1 MVMMVMEP
9 CAREKL
15 FDRIIG
21 KGYYTERVTAI
32 SCRAAVNVQQRFL
45 WDPGVMLAF
54 SSKLRHTCVDGRT
67 THCYDCELLTGETL
81 VNLPDQDDITLI
93 FKHIQKSI
101 LFIHKNWS
109 SHMLLERMKNLS
121 KRRKLKELTSCLTA
135 TTETM
140 ALDHCFFHF
149 IWLLLKFL
157 ADQAVEH
164 LCVMVWDPGGI
175 DARYRLEGK
184 PNF

>member
-1 MVMMVMEP
+1 
-9 CAREKL
+9 
-15 FDRIIG
+15 
-21 KGYYTERVTAI
+21 
-32 SCRAAVNVQQRFL
+32 
-45 WDPGVMLAF
+45 
-54 SSKLRHTCVDGRT
+54 
-67 THCYDCELLTGETL
+67 
-81 VNLPDQDDITLI
+81 LPDQDDITLI

-109 SHMLLERMKNLS
+109 SHVLLERMKNLS